1 MTFRLLMLLTLLAVS
16 MFAQPDLN
24 GPVSAHLKAGDFAPG
39 IVFARILNNGSASGW
54 TSDAL
59 TGQITVLVFHPDT
72 SHNLQFVSRWN
83 ALVER
88 FVNKPIQFVWITGEK
103 ESSLLPWL
111 QEHPVKGWVFHD
123 PDGATERAYGID
135 MPAAVIV
142 GADRRIVGFD
152 EAMIPEQATL
162 TAALD
167 GRVTTV
173 RPRLTP
179 SALKAF
185 DESGLVLLS
194 AEPPRMPRAGD
205 YKPDFP
211 PSYTV
216 HISPAKDE
224 DSGDFADNTFH
235 SFRSFTLRNYISQLY
250 DINLIRIVL
259 PPALDD
265 DKRFDI
271 ALVLPA
277 PESQEITNNRILQGI
292 QDYFGVIA
300 TREER
305 LSDVYVVTAAN
316 GKPPTPL
323 ARSDDGP
330 GFVGA
335 SFSSVEFQAPQVA
348 GNPDQFPD
356 PPKPVSLGEI
366 RGISLEGTLDDF
378 CRALERALD
387 RPVVNETNMQGEYE
401 FNVKAGADGG
411 NDFLERLR
419 DRFNLNIAPGQR
431 RVQVVV
437 LKPR

>member
-1 MTFRLLMLLTLLAVS
+1 

-24 GPVSAHLKAGDFAPG
+24 GPVSANLKAGDFAPG

-59 TGQITVLVFHPDT
+59 IGQITVLVFYPDT
-72 SHNLQFVSRWN
+72 SHNLQSVSRWN

-88 FVNKPIQFVWITGEK
+88 FVNRPIQFVWITGEK

-111 QEHPVKGWVFHD
+111 QEHPVKGWVFRD
-123 PDGATERAYGID
+123 ADGSTERAYGID

-152 EAMIPEQATL
+152 ESMIPDQATL

-205 YKPDFP
+205 NKPDFP

-216 HISPAKDE
+216 HISPAKEKDE
-224 DSGDFADNTFH
+224 GD
-235 SFRSFTLRNYISQLY
+235 RSFTLRTYISQLY
-250 DINLIRIVL
+250 EINPIRIVL

-271 ALVLPA
+271 ALVLPS
-277 PESQEITNNRILQGI
+277 PESQETTNNRILQGI

-305 LSDVYVVTAAN
+305 QLDVYVVTAAN

-335 SFSSVEFQAPQVA
+335 SFSSVVFQAPQVA
-348 GNPDQFPD
+348 GNPDEFPD

-387 RPVVNETNMQGEYE
+387 RPVVKETNLPGEYE

-419 DRFNLNIAPGQR
+419 GRFNLSIAPAQR